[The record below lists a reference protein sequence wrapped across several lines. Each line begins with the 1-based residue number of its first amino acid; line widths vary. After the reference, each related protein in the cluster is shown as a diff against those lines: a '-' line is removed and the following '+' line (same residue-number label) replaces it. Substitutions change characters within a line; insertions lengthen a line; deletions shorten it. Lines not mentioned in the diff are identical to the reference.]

1 MLTIAGAIKAPA
13 LGASAISSVSHAGL
27 QKAASVWATS
37 LGQAPGVAKS
47 IWPQGSEESITWQ
60 INEIQNQVKAITD
73 GYTNM
78 LDNGLKTTMLDPNAF
93 IAFADHGVFAVNN
106 PLDIVDTLNYTGLAL
121 QTYIVSEAL
130 AQNKWYITPGKTS
143 TWDEFN
149 QDIQPAP
156 CQPINVGVG
165 GLERCTVNK
174 NTSDQ
179 WYWSPTTTRRYHFQ
193 VIPDDSVS
201 PLSSADMMSTIV
213 NNGWTGLDILFDG
226 AYDCAISGNMG
237 SGTVLRI
244 DDETHS
250 LDTTCMSALP
260 LKSTC
265 GMGCAVEVPPGQSCP
280 FDDDCLPMAG
290 CTAVHGGQGC
300 GLAVGNGLSEGNSTL
315 AGPAT
320 RVADAASPATTT
332 PRRQKAC
339 IAQYNHG
346 GAQCA
351 PGTGNFD
358 TSTT

>member
-1 MLTIAGAIKAPA
+1 
-13 LGASAISSVSHAGL
+13 
-27 QKAASVWATS
+27 
-37 LGQAPGVAKS
+37 
-47 IWPQGSEESITWQ
+47 
-60 INEIQNQVKAITD
+60 
-73 GYTNM
+73 M
-78 LDNGLKTTMLDPNAF
+78 LDNGLKTVMLDPNAF

-130 AQNKWYITPGKTS
+130 AQNKWYITPGQTS

-156 CQPINVGVG
+156 CQPIHVGTG
-165 GLERCTVNK
+165 GGERCTTNA

-213 NNGWTGLDILFDG
+213 DNGWTSLDILFDG

-244 DDETHS
+244 DNETHS

-260 LKSTC
+260 LKSKC
-265 GMGCAVEVPPGQSCP
+265 GLGCAVEVPAGQSCP
-280 FDDDCLPMAG
+280 FDDDCLPMGG
-290 CTAVHGGQGC
+290 CIPIHGGQGC
-300 GLAVGNGLSEGNSTL
+300 GLAEGNGLSEGNSTL
-315 AGPAT
+315 AGPVTRIDDAT
-320 RVADAASPATTT
+320 SPATST
-332 PRRQKAC
+332 PQPHAC
-339 IAQYNHG
+339 IPETIHG
-346 GAQCA
+346 QGSC
-351 PGTGNFD
+351 PGMHS
-358 TSTT
+358 STT